1 MSELSARVSGPDEF
15 QRIFSVSRETVER
28 LKVYEGVLKTWQ
40 KTINLVAPSTLG
52 EIWHRHFA
60 DSAQVFRFAPDD
72 TNVLFDFGSG
82 GGFPGLVAAILLAE
96 RGLGRVTLVES
107 DTRKAAFLG
116 EVARKT
122 GIAVEIRSERI
133 EKVAIQAKSQKV
145 DVISARALAPLGR
158 LFELTGP
165 FFGPESVALFLKGR
179 DVASEIQEAE
189 AAGWQFDCTLQPSLT
204 DADARVAVIR
214 NLHVRTEG

>member
-1 MSELSARVSGPDEF
+1 MSEIPARIAGPDEF
-15 QRIFSVSRETVER
+15 IRAFSVSRETVER

-52 EIWHRHFA
+52 DVWHRHFA
-60 DSAQVFRFAPDD
+60 DSAQIFRFAPADAK
-72 TNVLFDFGSG
+72 VWVDFGSG
-82 GGFPGLVAAILLAE
+82 GGFPGIVAAILLAE
-96 RGLGRVTLVES
+96 RGPGRVTLVES

-145 DVISARALAPLGR
+145 DVISARALAPLAR

-165 FFGPESVALFLKGR
+165 FFGPETVALFLKGR
-179 DVASEIQEAE
+179 DVANEIQEAK
-189 AAGWQFDCTLQPSLT
+189 AAGWQFDCTLEPSLT
-204 DADARVAVIR
+204 DAEARVAVIR
-214 NLHVRTEG
+214 NLRVRTEG